1 MLTCISRLERRN
13 SPYSPKPALLTRT
26 STCSPAP
33 SVASKI
39 CCGAWDRVRS
49 ATITCAWTP
58 LLVRSRSASR
68 SSRSRRRAVSTRF
81 TPASASST
89 AIASPIPALAP
100 VTTAHLPCHALRTIA
115 DAIAYL
121 LLMIVRGAGEFLAH
135 PLGKGIHLLFTAK
148 KVLDQLR
155 ARFGSA
161 RLENGLPVA
170 HCRRS
175 LQQIGAIEL
184 AEEIERNHLVEHVGV
199 VIRCV
204 ADQVGEAGIHAI
216 AVNPLVGQHAL
227 VALLEHGIRIQLLGR
242 PVVHVEGVAG
252 VEELGAHAIGSS
264 KGAGPIHPFDQ
275 SLRDRLARLVVAGEG
290 REKFGVVEK
299 LFQHLRGHFD
309 KVAFGRNAAHA
320 RPFLTA
326 AENG

>member
-58 LLVRSRSASR
+58 LRVRSRSASW

-81 TPASASST
+81 TPAPASST

-100 VTTAHLPCHALRTIA
+100 VTTAHLPCHALRRIA
-115 DAIAYL
+115 EAIACL
-121 LLMIVRGAGEFLAH
+121 LLIIVGGAGEFLAH
-135 PLGKGIHLLFTAK
+135 PLSKGIHLLFTTEK
-148 KVLDQLR
+148 ILDQLR
-155 ARFGSA
+155 ARFGSTW
-161 RLENGLPVA
+161 LENGLAVA
-170 HCRRS
+170 HRRRP
-175 LQQIGAIEL
+175 LEQIGAIEL

-199 VIRCV
+199 VVRCV
-204 ADQVGEAGIHAI
+204 ANEMGKAGVHAI

-227 VALLEHGIRIQLLGR
+227 VALLEHRIRIQFLGR
-242 PVVHVEGVAG
+242 PVVHIEGITG
-252 VEELGAHAIGSS
+252 IEELGAHSISS
-264 KGAGPIHPFDQ
+264 AKGAGPIHPFDQ
-275 SLRDRLARLVVAGEG
+275 GLRDRLARLVVAGEG
-290 REKFGVVEK
+290 REKPGVVED
-299 LFQHLRGHFD
+299 LFQHLRG
-309 KVAFGRNAAHA
+309 
-320 RPFLTA
+320 
-326 AENG
+326 